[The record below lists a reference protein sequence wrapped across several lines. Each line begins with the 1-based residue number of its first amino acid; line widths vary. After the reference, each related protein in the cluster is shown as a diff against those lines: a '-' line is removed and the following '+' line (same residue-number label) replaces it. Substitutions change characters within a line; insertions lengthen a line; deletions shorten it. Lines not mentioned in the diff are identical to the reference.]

1 MKKFLISL
9 TLISIFALQ
18 SCGFKRVDQNL
29 LNNFEIAEI
38 NMFGEGRVN
47 YKLKNK
53 LLFTSESNNE
63 NLILINIETK
73 KNKTIKEKNIK
84 NEITKYN
91 ISITAKVE
99 TSVISNNNKITFTI
113 TESADSK
120 VNNQYSKTIN
130 NEKRV
135 IDVIVNKLSIKIIDQ
150 LRLRLNDL

>member
-1 MKKFLISL
+1 MKKFIIPL
-9 TLISIFALQ
+9 TFISIFVLQ
-18 SCGFKRVDQNL
+18 SCGFKVVDQNL

-38 NMFGEGRVN
+38 KMSGEGRVN

-63 NLILINIETK
+63 NLILLNIETK

-99 TSVISNNNKITFTI
+99 TNVISNNNKINFTI
-113 TESADSK
+113 TESADSN

-130 NEKRV
+130 NEKRA

>member
-84 NEITKYN
+84 NELLNTTY
-91 ISITAKVE
+91 
-99 TSVISNNNKITFTI
+99 
-113 TESADSK
+113 
-120 VNNQYSKTIN
+120 QLLQ
-130 NEKRV
+130 
-135 IDVIVNKLSIKIIDQ
+135 KLKQ
-150 LRLRLNDL
+150 V

>member
-1 MKKFLISL
+1 
-9 TLISIFALQ
+9 
-18 SCGFKRVDQNL
+18 
-29 LNNFEIAEI
+29 
-38 NMFGEGRVN
+38 MFGEGRVN

-130 NEKRV
+130 NEKRA